1 MYCAIKIFKILNNV
15 ASILFE
21 KYKTHILNVAMLAKG
36 IPGIIPG
43 GLSVKDFSMATQ
55 TSEDLSKEILDNL
68 MQNGIGKFEE
78 GQIQFE
84 DSDKLKTSIIAI
96 SMGAPIDEI
105 SRMLEWQDFESL
117 AAEVLE
123 RRDFETTKNVI
134 MRNPRIQIDVVG
146 IKSEVA
152 ILIDCKH
159 WSSMTQSALHEAVK
173 KQVIR
178 TRQFVSKHKVRGAI
192 PAIVTLYQHSV
203 QFIDKVPI
211 IPIHQLDSFCDEFYG
226 NLEEMQS

>member
-1 MYCAIKIFKILNNV
+1 MLNLV
-15 ASILFE
+15 TL
-21 KYKTHILNVAMLAKG
+21 VKG

-55 TSEDLSKEILDNL
+55 TSEDLAKEILDNL
-68 MQNGIGKFEE
+68 MQNGIGRFED

-84 DSDKLKTSIIAI
+84 DSDKLKTSVIAI

-123 RRDFETTKNVI
+123 KRDFDTTKNVI
-134 MRNPRIQIDVVG
+134 MKNPRIQIDVVG
-146 IKSEVA
+146 IKSEIA

-159 WSSMTQSALHEAVK
+159 WNNMTQSALSEAVK
-173 KQVIR
+173 KQIIR
-178 TRQFVSKHKVRGAI
+178 TKQFISKHKVRGAI

-211 IPIHQLDSFCDEFYG
+211 IPIHQLDSFCDEFYV
-226 NLEEMQS
+226 NLEAMQD

>member
-1 MYCAIKIFKILNNV
+1 MNR
-15 ASILFE
+15 ASL
-21 KYKTHILNVAMLAKG
+21 VKG

-43 GLSVKDFSMATQ
+43 GLSVKDFGMATN
-55 TSEDLSKEILDNL
+55 TSEEMAKMILDNF
-68 MQNGIGKFEE
+68 MQNGIGRYEE
-78 GQIQFE
+78 GQVQFA
-84 DSDKLKTSIIAI
+84 DADRLKTSILAI

-105 SRMLEWQDFESL
+105 SRLLDWQDFESL

-123 RRDFETTKNVI
+123 KRDFDTTKNVI
-134 MRNPRIQIDVVG
+134 LRNPRMQIDVIG
-146 IKSEVA
+146 IKSDIA

-159 WSSMTQSALHEAVK
+159 WNNMTQSALQEAVR

-178 TRQFVSKHKVRGAI
+178 TKQFVSKHKVRGAI

-226 NLEEMQS
+226 NLEEIQS